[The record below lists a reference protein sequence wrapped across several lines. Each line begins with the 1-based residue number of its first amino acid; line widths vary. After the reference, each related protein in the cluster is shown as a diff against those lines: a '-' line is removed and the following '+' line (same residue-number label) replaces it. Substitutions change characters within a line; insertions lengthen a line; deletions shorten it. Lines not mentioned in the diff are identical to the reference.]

1 MSAAQAGYQYD
12 FLFILIAYS
21 RIKNHIGNKELLNS
35 YNLLL
40 C

>member
-1 MSAAQAGYQYD
+1 MSAPQVGCQYD

-35 YNLLL
+35 YN
-40 C
+40 